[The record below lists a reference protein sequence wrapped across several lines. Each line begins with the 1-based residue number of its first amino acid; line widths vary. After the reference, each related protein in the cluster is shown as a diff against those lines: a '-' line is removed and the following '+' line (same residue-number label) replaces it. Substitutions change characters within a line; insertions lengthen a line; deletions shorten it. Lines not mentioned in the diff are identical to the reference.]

1 MNFIVSSSEL
11 LDKLQLING
20 VVGTNSVLPIL
31 EDFLFQIDES
41 KLTIL
46 ATDLETSMS
55 TVVAAEAKEAGKVA
69 IPAKILVETLRNLPE
84 QPITFL
90 IDDKTFAIEITTA
103 NGVFKLAGEN
113 GEEYPK
119 IAAPEDVSSISISSD
134 VLQNAISKTIFATSS
149 DELRPAMTGVYVK
162 LDEQGITFVATD
174 AHKLVKY
181 VRSDTTSAEP
191 TSFIVPRKA
200 LQLAKGAIPAE
211 DLAVEISYNQSNAFF
226 QFGDTNL
233 ICRLIDHP
241 YPDFNA
247 VIPQDNEN
255 TMTIGK
261 REFQMSLRRISI
273 FSNKTTHQVVMKIA
287 GSELQVSAQDLDFS
301 NEANERLVCSYD
313 GPDIEIAFN
322 ARFLV
327 EMLGVM
333 DGDEVSMKLS
343 TPTRAGILVPG
354 VSVENENLMM
364 LIMPVMVNTPQ
375 EV

>member
-1 MNFIVSSSEL
+1 MNFIVSSTEL
-11 LDKLQLING
+11 LNKLQLING
-20 VVGTNSVLPIL
+20 VISTNSVLPIL
-31 EDFLFQIDES
+31 EDFLFQLEEG

-55 TVVAAEAKEAGKVA
+55 TIVEVEAKESGKVA

-90 IDDKTFAIEITTA
+90 IDDKTFAVEITTS

-113 GEEYPK
+113 GEEYPR
-119 IAAPEDVSSISISSD
+119 IAERENVSSISISSEF
-134 VLQNAISKTIFATSS
+134 LHNAISKTLFATSN
-149 DELRPAMTGVYVK
+149 DELRPAMTGVYFR
-162 LDEQGITFVATD
+162 LDEEGVTFVATD

-181 VRSDTTSAEP
+181 IRSNISSAEP
-191 TSFIVPRKA
+191 ASFIVPRKA

-211 DLAVEISYNQSNAFF
+211 ELPVEISYNASNAFF
-226 QFGDTNL
+226 KFGDTNL

-247 VIPQDNEN
+247 VIPKDNEN

-301 NEANERLVCSYD
+301 SEANERLVCTYD
-313 GPDIEIAFN
+313 GPDMEIAFN

-343 TPTRAGILVPG
+343 TSTRAGILVP
-354 VSVENENLMM
+354 SVPNENEDLMM
-364 LIMPVMVNTPQ
+364 LIMPVMVNTAQ
-375 EV
+375 EA